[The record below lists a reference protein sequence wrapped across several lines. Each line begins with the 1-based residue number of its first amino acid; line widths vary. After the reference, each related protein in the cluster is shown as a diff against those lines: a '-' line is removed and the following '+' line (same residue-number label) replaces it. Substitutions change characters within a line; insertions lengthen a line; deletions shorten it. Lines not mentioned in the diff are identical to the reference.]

1 MPMPPPEASPERAAP
16 KENGAPLILLAAGG
30 TGGHLFPAEALGAAL
45 MARGYRVRLVTDTR
59 AARYSGLFTDEM
71 TDIVPSETLRSR
83 GPLALARTAATLAA
97 GGMRAL
103 ALIRRLRPAAVVGF
117 GGYPTL
123 PPLVAAMLLR
133 VPTIVHDANAV
144 LGRANR
150 LLGRGATAIA
160 ISFPGIL
167 DDRPAFARKARLT
180 GYPVRAAI
188 RTAAAE
194 PFQPPAAAGPFR
206 VLVFGGSQGAR
217 VMADIVP
224 AAVALLEPS
233 LRARLDLV
241 QQVREEDMAR
251 VRAAYDNA
259 AVKTTLAPFVS
270 DIAARYAA
278 AHLVVARS
286 GAGTVAELSA
296 IGRPAILVPLPGAI
310 DQDQFANA
318 GVLDR
323 AGGAI
328 RVAQADFSPAW
339 LAGRIA
345 ELAAAPDLLGRMAAA
360 ARGQGGLDADARLA
374 DLVEAVARGNWR
386 AAKVP

>member
-1 MPMPPPEASPERAAP
+1 MAQM
-16 KENGAPLILLAAGG
+16 GTVAPLILLAAGG
-30 TGGHLFPAEALGAAL
+30 TGGHLFPAEALGTAL

-59 AARYSGLFTDEM
+59 AARYSGLFTAEM
-71 TDIVPSETLRSR
+71 IDVVPSETLRSR
-83 GPLALARTAATLAA
+83 GPLALLRTFATLAA
-97 GGMRAL
+97 GMLRAL
-103 ALIRRLRPAAVVGF
+103 ALVRRSRPVAVVGF

-160 ISFPGIL
+160 VSFPGIL
-167 DDRPAFARKARLT
+167 DGKPAFARKARLT
-180 GYPVRAAI
+180 GYPVRSAI

-194 PFQPPAAAGPFR
+194 PFSPPAAAGPFR
-206 VLVFGGSQGAR
+206 LLIFGGSQGAR
-217 VMADIVP
+217 VMADVVP
-224 AAVALLEPS
+224 AATALLDAS

-251 VRAAYDNA
+251 VRAAYDRA
-259 AVKTTLAPFVS
+259 GIKAELAPFIS

-296 IGRPAILVPLPGAI
+296 IGRPSILVPLPGAI

-328 RVAQADFSPAW
+328 RVAQTDFSPEW
-339 LAGRIA
+339 LAGKIA
-345 ELAAAPDLLGRMAAA
+345 ELAALPDLLGRMAAA
-360 ARGQGGLDADARLA
+360 ARGQGSLDADARLA

-386 AAKVP
+386 AEKAH

>member
-1 MPMPPPEASPERAAP
+1 MA
-16 KENGAPLILLAAGG
+16 NGAPLILLAAGG

-71 TDIVPSETLRSR
+71 TDIVPSETVRSR
-83 GPLALARTAATLAA
+83 GPLALARTFAMLAA
-97 GGMRAL
+97 GGMRAIS
-103 ALIRRLRPAAVVGF
+103 LIRRLRPVAVVGF

-123 PPLVAAMLLR
+123 PPLAAAMLLR

-188 RTAAAE
+188 AAAAAE
-194 PFQPPAAAGPFR
+194 PFSSPEADDAFR
-206 VLVFGGSQGAR
+206 LLIFGGSQGAR
-217 VMADIVP
+217 VMADVVP

-233 LRARLDLV
+233 LRARLDIV

-251 VRAAYDNA
+251 VRAAYDRA
-259 AVKTTLAPFVS
+259 AVKATLAPFVS

-278 AHLVVARS
+278 AHLIVARS
-286 GAGTVAELSA
+286 GAGTVAELAA
-296 IGRPAILVPLPGAI
+296 IGRPSILVPLPGAI

-318 GVLDR
+318 GVLER
-323 AGGAI
+323 AGAAI

-345 ELAAAPDLLGRMAAA
+345 ELAAAPDLLRAMATA
-360 ARGQGGLDADARLA
+360 ARGEGGLDADARLA

>member
-1 MPMPPPEASPERAAP
+1 MA
-16 KENGAPLILLAAGG
+16 NGAPLILLAAGG

-71 TDIVPSETLRSR
+71 TDIVPSETVRSR
-83 GPLALARTAATLAA
+83 GPLALARTFAMLAA
-97 GGMRAL
+97 GGMRAIS
-103 ALIRRLRPAAVVGF
+103 LIRRLRPVAVVGF

-123 PPLVAAMLLR
+123 PPLAAAMLLR

-188 RTAAAE
+188 AAAAAE
-194 PFQPPAAAGPFR
+194 PFSSPEADDAFR
-206 VLVFGGSQGAR
+206 LLIFGGSQGAR
-217 VMADIVP
+217 VMADVVP

-233 LRARLDLV
+233 LRARLDIV

-251 VRAAYDNA
+251 VRAAYDRA
-259 AVKTTLAPFVS
+259 AVKATLAPFVS

-278 AHLVVARS
+278 AHLIVARS
-286 GAGTVAELSA
+286 GAGTVAELAA
-296 IGRPAILVPLPGAI
+296 IGRPSILVPLPGAI

-318 GVLDR
+318 GVLER
-323 AGGAI
+323 AGAAI

-339 LAGRIA
+339 LAGRIT
-345 ELAAAPDLLGRMAAA
+345 ELAAAPDLLRAMATA
-360 ARGQGGLDADARLA
+360 ARGEGGLDADARLA

>member
-1 MPMPPPEASPERAAP
+1 MA
-16 KENGAPLILLAAGG
+16 NGAPLILLAAGG

-71 TDIVPSETLRSR
+71 TDIVPSETVRSR
-83 GPLALARTAATLAA
+83 GPLALARTFAMLAA
-97 GGMRAL
+97 GGMRAIS
-103 ALIRRLRPAAVVGF
+103 LIRRLRPVAVVGF

-123 PPLVAAMLLR
+123 PPLAAAMLLR

-188 RTAAAE
+188 AAAAAE
-194 PFQPPAAAGPFR
+194 PFSSPEADDAFR
-206 VLVFGGSQGAR
+206 LLIFGGSQGAR
-217 VMADIVP
+217 VMADVVP

-233 LRARLDLV
+233 LRARLDIV

-251 VRAAYDNA
+251 VRAAYDRA
-259 AVKTTLAPFVS
+259 AVKATLAPFVS

-278 AHLVVARS
+278 AHLIVARS
-286 GAGTVAELSA
+286 GAGTVAELAA
-296 IGRPAILVPLPGAI
+296 IGRPSILVPLPGAI

-318 GVLDR
+318 GVLER
-323 AGGAI
+323 AGAAI

-345 ELAAAPDLLGRMAAA
+345 ELAAAPDLLRAMATA
-360 ARGQGGLDADARLA
+360 ARGEGGLDADARLA
-374 DLVEAVARGNWR
+374 DLVEAVARGNRR